1 MFIPPHHSHRLW
13 NPHACSTHI
22 YSKKKKK
29 KNAGAFTTPT
39 SHCHPPLTW
48 YPPVRP
54 LLYPVL
60 AAYTEPSM
68 AQTVLTSQH
77 HCKWTTMV
85 ASQLHECSH
94 RLHPILAEG

>member
-1 MFIPPHHSHRLW
+1 MFIPHHHSHRLW
-13 NPHACSTHI
+13 TSHACSTHI
-22 YSKKKKK
+22 YSKKKK

-68 AQTVLTSQH
+68 ARTVLTSQN
-77 HCKWTTMV
+77 HCKLTATV
-85 ASQLHECSH
+85 ASQLPGYSH
-94 RLHPILAEG
+94 RLHPIPAEG